1 MDVHY
6 LACIGVPNLGMP
18 PLHTQATTKIYTIG
32 ETRKMDI
39 ASGQFEDA
47 AEDLIVAT
55 EHASKPQELIPHQ
68 ATPTLTTNGL
78 IYDIE
83 AEVSEDKADASI
95 DNEHQQDDDFFEQD
109 LDVVNGQDWETLLGV
124 KMPYPDLTR
133 RYNRLRQT
141 VTFTTQNRHSQQT
154 ATTPAVLPATNQ
166 KRTTTVLD
174 TLTVTPHSTVIQKD
188 KVNDQSISLTSKF
201 ANKLSL
207 GEVNTTSTRK
217 GGFERLNHT
226 NQADRAT
233 NKQVLNPR
241 PRLVLFK
248 MLGRGLVDRIEGCI
262 STGKEANVYHA
273 ITLVDPFTA
282 APSESD
288 ISLAMKICKTIWSST
303 IEINTLQE
311 NSDSDRDT
319 LNKILKRWSNYGQRK
334 RWRNL
339 KRLIMYHQCKLVHAN
354 SSEYNILYHDDHL
367 FITDS
372 ISILH
377 TEEELIELVQKLISS
392 PQPQSVQ
399 DGAKTVELTHEA
411 SKSTKILDHE
421 RSEEN
426 NTNEAVF

>member
-1 MDVHY
+1 
-6 LACIGVPNLGMP
+6 
-18 PLHTQATTKIYTIG
+18 
-32 ETRKMDI
+32 MDI

-68 ATPTLTTNGL
+68 ATPTLTTNGR
-78 IYDIE
+78 
-83 AEVSEDKADASI
+83 SFWNKADASI
-95 DNEHQQDDDFFEQD
+95 DNEHQQDDDFFEQK
-109 LDVVNGQDWETLLGV
+109 LDVVNGQDWETLAGAHQLLVCRQV

-288 ISLAMKICKTIWSST
+288 ISLAMKICKTIWSSK
-303 IEINTLQE
+303 IEINTFRSGYAKQNPQKMVKLWAE
-311 NSDSDRDT
+311 
-319 LNKILKRWSNYGQRK
+319 KEM
-334 RWRNL
+334 RNL
-339 KRLIMYHQCKLVHAN
+339 KRL
-354 SSEYNILYHDDHL
+354 SHDDHL

>member
-1 MDVHY
+1 
-6 LACIGVPNLGMP
+6 
-18 PLHTQATTKIYTIG
+18 
-32 ETRKMDI
+32 
-39 ASGQFEDA
+39 
-47 AEDLIVAT
+47 
-55 EHASKPQELIPHQ
+55 
-68 ATPTLTTNGL
+68 
-78 IYDIE
+78 
-83 AEVSEDKADASI
+83 
-95 DNEHQQDDDFFEQD
+95 
-109 LDVVNGQDWETLLGV
+109 
-124 KMPYPDLTR
+124 MPYPDLTR

-188 KVNDQSISLTSKF
+188 
-201 ANKLSL
+201 KLSL

-288 ISLAMKICKTIWSST
+288 ISLAMKICKTIWSSK

-334 RWRNL
+334 R
-339 KRLIMYHQCKLVHAN
+339 
-354 SSEYNILYHDDHL
+354 
-367 FITDS
+367 
-372 ISILH
+372 
-377 TEEELIELVQKLISS
+377 
-392 PQPQSVQ
+392 
-399 DGAKTVELTHEA
+399 
-411 SKSTKILDHE
+411 
-421 RSEEN
+421 
-426 NTNEAVF
+426 

>member
-1 MDVHY
+1 MHW
-6 LACIGVPNLGMP
+6 GPKSW
-18 PLHTQATTKIYTIG
+18 HATTTYTGQRRRHTIG
-32 ETRKMDI
+32 ETHRMDI

-83 AEVSEDKADASI
+83 AEVSEDELDASI

-109 LDVVNGQDWETLLGV
+109 LDVVNGQDWETLAGAHQLLVCRLV

-288 ISLAMKICKTIWSST
+288 ISLAMKICKTIWSSK
-303 IEINTLQE
+303 IEINTFRLGYAKQNPQKMVKLWAE
-311 NSDSDRDT
+311 
-319 LNKILKRWSNYGQRK
+319 KEM
-334 RWRNL
+334 RNL

-377 TEEELIELVQKLISS
+377 TKEELIELVQKLISS

>member
-1 MDVHY
+1 
-6 LACIGVPNLGMP
+6 
-18 PLHTQATTKIYTIG
+18 
-32 ETRKMDI
+32 MDI

-68 ATPTLTTNGL
+68 ATPTLTTN
-78 IYDIE
+78 
-83 AEVSEDKADASI
+83 
-95 DNEHQQDDDFFEQD
+95 DNEHQQDDDFFEQK
-109 LDVVNGQDWETLLGV
+109 LDVVNGQDWETLAG
-124 KMPYPDLTR
+124 DLTR

-288 ISLAMKICKTIWSST
+288 ISLAMKICKTIWSSK

-334 RWRNL
+334 R
-339 KRLIMYHQCKLVHAN
+339 
-354 SSEYNILYHDDHL
+354 
-367 FITDS
+367 
-372 ISILH
+372 
-377 TEEELIELVQKLISS
+377 
-392 PQPQSVQ
+392 
-399 DGAKTVELTHEA
+399 
-411 SKSTKILDHE
+411 
-421 RSEEN
+421 
-426 NTNEAVF
+426 